1 MKKFF
6 VTNLFFLLALNII
19 IKSFWI
25 LGIDRG
31 VQNAVSAQDYG
42 VYYAL
47 FNFTY
52 LFNILLDFGI
62 TNYNNRTIAQHSNLL
77 GKYFARIIPL
87 KFLLSLLYI
96 IVVIITGLFLGYDS
110 WQTKMLFIMCLT
122 QVLQS
127 FIAYFR
133 SNITSL
139 MLFKTDSI
147 LSVLDR
153 ALLILFCSFMLWN
166 KHLRSHFTIEYMV
179 YIQFLT
185 MFITFA
191 VALIVC
197 LAKTGFVRLRWNKA
211 FMMLLL
217 RDGLPFAVL
226 GLLMACYN
234 RMDSV
239 MLLALV
245 DDGGKSSGIY
255 ASGFRLV
262 DSANMVSYLFS
273 IILLPLFSK
282 MIKEKRKINEV
293 MGAAFNLL
301 LVITLGFVAVSL
313 LYSQELM
320 ELLYNKHIEESAQVY
335 RLLCFCFIP
344 ISMTYVFGTL
354 LTANGSL
361 KYLNLIAGLGMVL
374 NIGLNFVFIPAF
386 EQNGAAMTS
395 LITQSVT
402 AILQAWLALKI
413 FKVKFE
419 WKYCL
424 KILLYVLIVAV
435 LALGVCQMENLNW
448 VFRIGLT
455 LCLFV
460 VAAFT
465 ARIFSIKDIK
475 SLIE

>member
-6 VTNLFFLLALNII
+6 VTNLFFLLALNIL

-31 VQNAVSAQDYG
+31 VQNAVSAQAYG

-62 TNYNNRTIAQHSNLL
+62 TNYNNRTIAQHTNLL
-77 GKYFARIIPL
+77 GKYFARIVPL
-87 KFLLSLLYI
+87 KILLALLYMV
-96 IVVIITGLFLGYDS
+96 VVIVSGLILGYDS

-122 QVLQS
+122 QVLSS
-127 FIAYFR
+127 FISYFR
-133 SNITSL
+133 SNISSL

-153 ALLILFCSFMLWN
+153 TLLVIICSFMLWN
-166 KHLRSHFTIEYMV
+166 KHLRERFTIEHMV
-179 YIQFLT
+179 YVQFWT
-185 MFITFA
+185 MFITFT
-191 VALIVC
+191 VALIIC
-197 LAKTGFVRLRWNKA
+197 LTKTGFIRLRWNKA
-211 FMMLLL
+211 FMLLLL
-217 RDGLPFAVL
+217 RDGLPFAIL

-273 IILLPLFSK
+273 VILLPLFSK
-282 MIKEKRKINEV
+282 MIKEKKRINEV
-293 MGAAFNLL
+293 MGAAFHLIL
-301 LVITLGFVAVSL
+301 IITLGFVAISL

-320 ELLYNKHIEESAQVY
+320 ELLYNKHIEESARVY

-344 ISMTYVFGTL
+344 ISMTYIFGTL

-361 KYLNLIAGLGMVL
+361 KYLNLIAGLGMIM
-374 NIGLNFVFIPAF
+374 NIGLNFIFIPTS
-386 EQNGAAMTS
+386 EQNGAALTS

-424 KILLYVLIVAV
+424 KIILYILIVAI
-435 LALGVCQMENLNW
+435 LALGVYLFGNWNW
-448 VFRIGLT
+448 VFKIGLT
-455 LCLFV
+455 LGLV
-460 VAAFT
+460 VLGAFA
-465 ARIFSIKDIK
+465 ARIFSLRDIK
-475 SLIE
+475 SLFE